1 MSRITYTEAEADFL
15 REFIPGH
22 TAEEVAAEF
31 SRRFRPLTAA
41 NVRSWRHNHKT
52 WSGLKGKRKDGTSGV
67 WPQAALDALREL
79 SPGRTSAETAAL
91 LNARLGTSY
100 TPAQVASKRKNLR
113 LTGAK
118 DPRFRKGHEPP
129 NKGRK
134 GLRIPGCEKGWFRK
148 GQRPHN
154 ATPVGTEVMA
164 TIGYLKVKVAEP
176 NVWEWKHIMEWER
189 ANGPVPAGMC
199 VVFLDG
205 DTRNCDPSNLTLM
218 DRAELSC
225 MNHSGLGKVEGARP
239 AVIAL
244 AKLRHALAGKRRKAE
259 GK

>member
-41 NVRSWRHNHKT
+41 NVRSWRNNHKT

-91 LNARLGTSY
+91 LNAR
-100 TPAQVASKRKNLR
+100 
-113 LTGAK
+113 
-118 DPRFRKGHEPP
+118 FRKGHEPP

-134 GLRIPGCEKGWFRK
+134 GLLIPGCEKGWFRK

-154 ATPVGTEVMA
+154 AAPVGTEVMA

>member
-41 NVRSWRHNHKT
+41 NVRSWRNNHKT

-100 TPAQVASKRKNLR
+100 TPAQVASKRKNFR

-118 DPRFRKGHEPP
+118 DTRFRKGHEPP

-134 GLRIPGCEKGWFRK
+134 GLCIPGCEKGWFRK

-154 ATPVGTEVMA
+154 AA
-164 TIGYLKVKVAEP
+164 
-176 NVWEWKHIMEWER
+176 
-189 ANGPVPAGMC
+189 PAGMC